1 MKKSLFVI
9 LLACVSAPSWAQIQR
24 TAVFDF
30 SQPLSLTPSI
40 TPPEGNSNEVP
51 VTDNVFSNG
60 DITIDLSGVIRD
72 WVQPSLTL
80 LISILMISPII
91 SKSVSRL

>member
-9 LLACVSAPSWAQIQR
+9 LLACVSAPGWAQIQR

-40 TPPEGNSNEVP
+40 TPSLLGVP
-51 VTDNVFSNG
+51 GSSFAY
-60 DITIDLSGVIRD
+60 
-72 WVQPSLTL
+72 P
-80 LISILMISPII
+80 
-91 SKSVSRL
+91 K

>member
-9 LLACVSAPSWAQIQR
+9 LLACVSAPGWAQIQR
-24 TAVFDF
+24 TVVFDF

-51 VTDNVFSNG
+51 VTDMFSLMATSLL
-60 DITIDLSGVIRD
+60 ILSGVIRD
-72 WVQPSLTL
+72 WVHPS
-80 LISILMISPII
+80 
-91 SKSVSRL
+91 